1 MPTKKEVINII
12 QNVGLWS
19 RKDIDSALEEQEKTG
34 QPLREIFQ
42 NRGMLPFGEVSPSF
56 YFQLGIVQR
65 ELPPR
70 EIPQEVL
77 SLLPSKIVKNHRIV
91 PWEKRENGIVVLVTD
106 DPINILAADYFKNLM
121 NIENLKDVEI
131 IVTFKEE
138 MDQLLEKY
146 YGEEEM
152 EDLTKMLQEASSAT
166 IDLDLP
172 AETVGEEDE
181 EALALQAPVVKI
193 VNLIFV
199 EALRRRASDIHLEP
213 LEKKFRVRFRI
224 DGVLYEIV
232 SPPKRVE
239 KAVIA
244 RIKLMA
250 KMNLAEKRL
259 PQDGRIML
267 DISGRPI
274 DFRVSTLPGIYGES
288 VVLRILDKTT
298 MLKSLESLGFLEY
311 DLKRWNDLLRYSGG
325 IILVTGPTGSGKT
338 TTLYASLQKLNT
350 IDRKLM
356 TAEDPVEYQIPGI
369 NQTPINAEIGLTF
382 ANVLRAFLR
391 QSPDVVLVG
400 EIRDKETADIALR
413 AALTGHLVFST
424 LHTNDAP
431 SAITRLIDMGMPPFL
446 IASSVQG
453 IQAQRLVR
461 VLCPHCKEKIEP
473 DEKLKKKLKIKD
485 GEKVNVCRPKGCN
498 DCNFT
503 GFHGRI
509 AIFEIF
515 IMNDELRELTLKRVD
530 AATLREA
537 ARRAGMRTMYEDGIE
552 KVKMGITTLEEV
564 ESVVGEVIDAQ
575 ED

>member
-1 MPTKKEVINII
+1 MPTIKEVINII
-12 QNVGLWS
+12 QNVGLWN
-19 RKDIDSALEEQEKTG
+19 RKEIDSALEEQEKTG

-42 NRGMLPFGEVSPSF
+42 NRGMLLFGEVSPSF

-77 SLLPSKIVKNHRIV
+77 SLLPSKIVKNHRVI
-91 PWEKRENGIVVLVTD
+91 PWEKRENVVVLVTD
-106 DPINILAADYFKNLM
+106 DPINILAADYFKNLL
-121 NIENLKDVEI
+121 NIEGIKDVEI
-131 IVTFKEE
+131 LVTFKEE

-172 AETVGEEDE
+172 AETVSEEDE

-391 QSPDVVLVG
+391 QSPDVILVG

-453 IQAQRLVR
+453 VQAQRLVR

-473 DEKLKKKLKIKD
+473 DEKLRKKLKIKE

-515 IMNDELRELTLKRVD
+515 IMNDELRELTLKRAD
-530 AATLREA
+530 AATLRKA

>member
-12 QNVGLWS
+12 QNVGLWN
-19 RKDIDSALEEQEKTG
+19 RKEIDSALEEQEKTG

-77 SLLPSKIVKNHRIV
+77 SLLPSKIVKNHRVV
-91 PWEKRENGIVVLVTD
+91 PWEKRADGVIVLVTD
-106 DPINILAADYFKNLM
+106 DPINILAADYFKNLI
-121 NIENLKDVEI
+121 NIEEIKDVEI
-131 IVTFKEE
+131 LVTFKEE
-138 MDQLLEKY
+138 MDQLIEKY

-181 EALALQAPVVKI
+181 ESLALQAPVVKI

-232 SPPKRVE
+232 SPPKRIE

-288 VVLRILDKTT
+288 VVLRILDKTS
-298 MLKSLESLGFLEY
+298 MLKSLEDLGFLEY

-356 TAEDPVEYQIPGI
+356 TVEDPVEYQIPGI
-369 NQTPINAEIGLTF
+369 NQTPVNAEIGLTF

-453 IQAQRLVR
+453 VQAQRLVR

-473 DEKLKKKLKIKD
+473 DEKLRKKLRIKE

-515 IMNDELRELTLKRVD
+515 IMNDELRELTLRRVD
-530 AATLREA
+530 AATLRQA

-564 ESVVGEVIDAQ
+564 ESVVGEVPDG
-575 ED
+575 

>member
-564 ESVVGEVIDAQ
+564 ESVVGEVIDA
-575 ED
+575 

>member
-12 QNVGLWS
+12 QNVGLWN
-19 RKDIDSALEEQEKTG
+19 RKEIDSALEEQEKTG

-77 SLLPSKIVKNHRIV
+77 SLLPSKIVKNHRVI
-91 PWEKRENGIVVLVTD
+91 PWEKRENVVVLVTD
-106 DPINILAADYFKNLM
+106 DPINILAADYFKNLL
-121 NIENLKDVEI
+121 NIEGIKDVEI
-131 IVTFKEE
+131 LVTFKEE

-172 AETVGEEDE
+172 AETVSEEDE

-391 QSPDVVLVG
+391 QSPDVILVG

-453 IQAQRLVR
+453 VQAQRLVR

-473 DEKLKKKLKIKD
+473 DEKLRKKLKIKE

-515 IMNDELRELTLKRVD
+515 IMNDELRELTLKRAD
-530 AATLREA
+530 AATLRKA